1 MVDGAGLGYRI
12 VAQLA
17 GRGRADV
24 YAAVDRA
31 GRSVLLYVSASVPE
45 GFLDTLERLRAVS
58 ALLDELPRV
67 LDGGVGASFCWAA
80 VERCDGPSLRVLLEE
95 RSGILGPPWAL
106 SQVAEFAEVLRAAHA
121 SGIFHGDLRPETIVL
136 FGDGSFRLP
145 GLGLAQLFGL
155 GAAGAASTGSAAGAA
170 SAADAADAA
179 MTTAYRA
186 PEQLSTSPAL
196 DERTDVYALGLVL
209 YELLGLRRPF
219 EGCAPEELARGVL
232 HRTPQAIETLV
243 PLPPSIAGVVRRAI
257 EKDPAARYRGME
269 ELIAALH
276 AAIEGW
282 CRWQAEPEQGALSGV
297 RIPVPS
303 AGGARSWPPSP
314 PSPGSGPPTLPS
326 GVTSRPPGDA
336 ADDEGPHALHPG
348 DATDAEEQPPLPL
361 AASADR
367 DPQRAPPR
375 TASADCDTQH
385 TPPLAA
391 PVALPEVPPL
401 LMAEP
406 PLVPPQ
412 PAPPVASP
420 EPVVSPEAASPVVS
434 PAPAPPAASPA
445 PAAPAPGPRRHRRI
459 ARAAGALAF
468 VAAAALLAWSQLVSL
483 RGARVP
489 TVARLPR
496 PCALVP
502 APAAPPSERHAP
514 APVPREPPPRTTPV
528 PPRTTPVPPRARPEA
543 TVRAPSP
550 RRPFEEDEPQPP
562 CGADWYTCGAQWPGA
577 RSTTFH

>member
-31 GRSVLLYVSASVPE
+31 GRSALLYVSASVPE

-80 VERCDGPSLRVLLEE
+80 IERCDGPSLRVLLEG
-95 RSGILGPPWAL
+95 RSRELGPSWAL
-106 SQVAEFAEVLRAAHA
+106 SQIAEFAEVLRTAHA
-121 SGIFHGDLRPETIVL
+121 SGIFHGDLSPETLVL

-155 GAAGAASTGSAAGAA
+155 GAGAGAATGPADSAGAT
-170 SAADAADAA
+170 

-186 PEQLSTSPAL
+186 PEQLSTPPAL
-196 DERTDVYALGLVL
+196 DERTDVHALGLVL

-219 EGCAPEELARGVL
+219 EGCAPEELDRCVQHG
-232 HRTPQAIETLV
+232 TPQAIETLV
-243 PLPPSIAGVVRRAI
+243 RLPPSVAGVVKRAI

-297 RIPVPS
+297 RVPVPS
-303 AGGARSWPPSP
+303 AGGVRSRPPAPPSP
-314 PSPGSGPPTLPS
+314 RSGPPTLPS
-326 GVTSRPPGDA
+326 GVTSRPPGDS
-336 ADDEGPHALHPG
+336 ADDEGQHAPHPG
-348 DATDAEEQPPLPL
+348 DATAPEEQPPLPL
-361 AASADR
+361 AASATR
-367 DPQRAPPR
+367 GAQHAPPR
-375 TASADCDTQH
+375 TASADRDTQR

-401 LMAEP
+401 LMAKP
-406 PLVPPQ
+406 PLAPPQ
-412 PAPPVASP
+412 PAPPV
-420 EPVVSPEAASPVVS
+420 ES
-434 PAPAPPAASPA
+434 PAPAA
-445 PAAPAPGPRRHRRI
+445 PAAPAPGPLRRHPRL
-459 ARAAGALAF
+459 ARAAGALTL
-468 VAAAALLAWSQLVSL
+468 VAAAALLAW
-483 RGARVP
+483 
-489 TVARLPR
+489 
-496 PCALVP
+496 
-502 APAAPPSERHAP
+502 
-514 APVPREPPPRTTPV
+514 
-528 PPRTTPVPPRARPEA
+528 
-543 TVRAPSP
+543 
-550 RRPFEEDEPQPP
+550 F
-562 CGADWYTCGAQWPGA
+562 
-577 RSTTFH
+577 